1 MGLFHLLITG
11 ANLDLYTFGSQFI
24 HYPCNTLFIN
34 DAHTPGGKPHGDVAL
49 FIRQPEFLA
58 LQVNIEPA
66 AAFIMGVTY
75 IVAKHGLFA
84 GHVTYSTHDILL
96 IMI

>member
-1 MGLFHLLITG
+1 MIKVT
-11 ANLDLYTFGSQFI
+11 NLDLYTFGPQFI
-24 HYPCNTLFIN
+24 HYPCNAPFIN
-34 DAHTPGGKPHGDVAL
+34 DAHAPGGKPQGDVAL

-84 GHVTYSTHDILL
+84 GHITYSTHNILL
-96 IMI
+96 IMV